1 VKKKLI
7 TALGIITLIFIVS
20 GTFIFANLR
29 LVASQQRLRDSQ
41 DRVLDDYS
49 DVMIYLRS
57 AQAELYR
64 HEAGYSRDID
74 GLAENVLKVED
85 ALTAIKKGY
94 GSLNAA
100 SCNKCHE
107 VASRVAALRMR
118 LSDASDHLRK
128 YEDKISLI
136 ATSRDA
142 RLEGSWENE
151 ATEEGNRLLDIIA
164 GAAEATARMNRH
176 MDKLQLVSLK
186 RSGFSIFI
194 AIILSALL
202 SLAVITLTIRSIR
215 DRLRGLISGI
225 ERVSSGDYSSKVNV
239 GSGDEIGFLA
249 KAFNA
254 MTDNLDRTTS
264 QRNLL
269 EAELRELNNTL
280 EKRITKATEELK
292 RTHEQMLRTE
302 TLSAVGTLASGVAH
316 ELATPLSSV
325 LNYVRLIKKRNDAGD
340 GTAAEMDIIERELVR
355 CRDILRGMLS
365 FARAPEKEKIAAD
378 INGILHQVV
387 ELTRPQTRSRRIS
400 VRENLDASLPSIP
413 AISGQLRQVFLNVIM
428 NAIQSMPWGGELEVT
443 TSLIEQGRK
452 VAVRI
457 SDTGSGIPGSDMNR
471 IFDPFFTSKKE
482 GTGLGLSISYGIV
495 KGHGGDIE
503 VESEEGRGTTFTISL
518 PVKQ

>member
-1 VKKKLI
+1 MKKKLI
-7 TALGIITLIFIVS
+7 TALGIITLIFVVS

-29 LVASQQRLRDSQ
+29 LVASQQKLRDSQ

-151 ATEEGNRLLDIIA
+151 ATEEGNRLLDIIT
-164 GAAEATARMNRH
+164 GAAEATAGMNRH

-215 DRLRGLISGI
+215 DRLRGLISGL

-325 LNYVRLIKKRNDAGD
+325 ISYVQMIRRRTGDKD
-340 GTAAEMDIIERELVR
+340 GTAAEMDIIENELVR

-365 FARAPEKEKIAAD
+365 FIRPPEKVKMLTD
-378 INGILHQVV
+378 INGILRDLI
-387 ELTRPQTRSRRIS
+387 ELTRYRAKSSKIV
-400 VRENLDASLPSIP
+400 VRESLEPSLPP
-413 AISGQLRQVFLNVIM
+413 VMTAPGQLKQVFINVM
-428 NAIQSMPWGGELEVT
+428 VNALESMPGGGELEVA
-443 TSLIEQGRK
+443 TSLMEQGRQ